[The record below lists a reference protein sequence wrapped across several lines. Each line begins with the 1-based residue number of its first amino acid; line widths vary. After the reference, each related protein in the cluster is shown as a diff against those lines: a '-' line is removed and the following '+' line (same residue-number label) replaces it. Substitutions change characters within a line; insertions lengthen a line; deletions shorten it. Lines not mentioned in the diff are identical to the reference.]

1 MEENKWKKEVHSH
14 VWPHKNKQILC
25 FSPFHPHV
33 QMCSRVNLWGM
44 KAFPISHICTSSAQ
58 LYIWHL
64 YFLSIQIQS
73 NPTSA
78 LKNCFCSSRTI
89 SSCCEEICNNEYFSL
104 SSYNIRSHISLYDSI
119 KIKSKWIYLFFSTE
133 RVIRVMEGNMCLY
146 LKHKVHLATKL
157 CISHHF
163 SKEPDSCF

>member
-1 MEENKWKKEVHSH
+1 MEENKWRKEVHSH

-25 FSPFHPHV
+25 FSPFYPHV
-33 QMCSRVNLWGM
+33 EMCSRVNLWGM

-119 KIKSKWIYLFFSTE
+119 KIQSKWIFFFNRKGDQSNGGQHVFIFKTQSPPSYKTVYLPPF
-133 RVIRVMEGNMCLY
+133 L
-146 LKHKVHLATKL
+146 
-157 CISHHF
+157 
-163 SKEPDSCF
+163 